1 MASEIP
7 LNQIVCCDSLEFLR
21 TLPDECIQCC
31 VTSPPY
37 WGLRDYEHDRQMGLE
52 ETPEA
57 YLVNMVEV
65 FREVRRVLRSDGT
78 LWLNVGDTYSNG
90 NAKKQ
95 CGVKPKELIGIPWR
109 MALALRSDGWWL
121 RQDIIWHKPNPM
133 PESIDDRCTKSHEY
147 VFLITK
153 SEKYWY
159 NAESVREPSTNKPSG
174 NVQRK
179 KNVASAVGW
188 QGDIGKSIPYEPTGY
203 RNRRSVWTITP
214 KPCKG
219 AHFAV
224 MPPDLAEVCIRAGS
238 FSGSVV
244 LDPFMGSGTVA
255 FVARQF
261 GRNFVG
267 CEINP
272 EYVQL
277 AKERLKQ
284 GVLF

>member
-1 MASEIP
+1 VTSEIP
-7 LNQIVCCDSLEFLR
+7 LNQIVCGDSLEFLR
-21 TLPDECIQCC
+21 TLGDECIQCC

-37 WGLRDYEHDRQMGLE
+37 WGLRDYGHDRQMGLE

-57 YLVNMVEV
+57 YLANMVEV

-78 LWLNVGDTYSNG
+78 LWLNLGDTYGNG
-90 NAKKQ
+90 VTKRQ
-95 CGVKPKELIGIPWR
+95 SGVKPKELVGIPWR
-109 MALALRSDGWWL
+109 MAFTLQSDGWWL

-147 VFLITK
+147 VFLMTK

-159 NAESVREPSTNKPSG
+159 NAESVREDSTNRSSG
-174 NVQRK
+174 NLKRK
-179 KNVASAVGW
+179 KSAASALGW
-188 QGDIGKSIPYEPTGY
+188 QGDIGKSIPYEATGF
-203 RNRRSVWTITP
+203 RNRRSVWTIASR
-214 KPCKG
+214 PCKG

-255 FVARQF
+255 CVARQF

-267 CEINP
+267 CELNP

-277 AKERLKQ
+277 ANERLKQ

>member
-1 MASEIP
+1 MTSEIP
-7 LNQIVCCDSLEFLR
+7 LNQIVCGDSLEFLR
-21 TLPDECIQCC
+21 TLGDECIQCC

-37 WGLRDYEHDRQMGLE
+37 WGLRDYGHDRQMGLE

-57 YLVNMVEV
+57 YLANMVEV

-78 LWLNVGDTYSNG
+78 LWLNLGDTYGNG
-90 NAKKQ
+90 VTKRQ
-95 CGVKPKELIGIPWR
+95 SGVKPKELVGIPWR
-109 MALALRSDGWWL
+109 MAFTLQSDGWWL

-147 VFLITK
+147 VFLMTK

-159 NAESVREPSTNKPSG
+159 NAESVREDSTNRSSG
-174 NVQRK
+174 NLKRK
-179 KNVASAVGW
+179 KSAASALGW
-188 QGDIGKSIPYEPTGY
+188 QGDIGKSIPYEATGF
-203 RNRRSVWTITP
+203 RNRRSVWTIASR
-214 KPCKG
+214 PCKG

-255 FVARQF
+255 CVARQF

-267 CEINP
+267 CELNP

-277 AKERLKQ
+277 ANERLKQ